1 MQLLKG
7 AKQEVIKES
16 VDYLKERQ
24 IEYLIA
30 QGIKYPEPILTFNDH
45 HYIFPYTI
53 NLIQGGFGANKSFF
67 AAHMAATFLSGSM
80 RLTSLNMVVA
90 PKFDYMVVYIDTE
103 RSIRDHLPAAMG
115 QMIRIAGYP
124 EKFKPKNLRTISLKN
139 VPRLNRLETIK
150 TFLNRIKYAGKH
162 IILILDVITDCMKSF
177 NDLGETNSLLDELN
191 TLIENEEITVVA
203 VIHENPDGT
212 KKARGHIG
220 TEIVNKSTTA
230 VSINLRNESDIII
243 VKTIKNRLARMPKEM
258 YIKRLENSE
267 SLVFADAL
275 EIDQLNSK
283 KNIKLTD
290 LAEFLIEKLNGH
302 ESSTVDLITIIGE
315 KFDSS
320 SKTTR
325 TAINQLFDN
334 QTYLNQN
341 GFGLKKRK
349 GEKNS
354 NWYSLKKLDSI
365 LIPASDDIPC
375 LVNSDNQTADCK
387 NIGSY

>member
-1 MQLLKG
+1 
-7 AKQEVIKES
+7 
-16 VDYLKERQ
+16 
-24 IEYLIA
+24 
-30 QGIKYPEPILTFNDH
+30 
-45 HYIFPYTI
+45 
-53 NLIQGGFGANKSFF
+53 
-67 AAHMAATFLSGSM
+67 
-80 RLTSLNMVVA
+80 
-90 PKFDYMVVYIDTE
+90 
-103 RSIRDHLPAAMG
+103 
-115 QMIRIAGYP
+115 
-124 EKFKPKNLRTISLKN
+124 
-139 VPRLNRLETIK
+139 
-150 TFLNRIKYAGKH
+150 
-162 IILILDVITDCMKSF
+162 MKSF

-191 TLIENEEITVVA
+191 TLIENDEITVVA

-230 VSINLRNESDIII
+230 VSINLKNESDIII

-258 YIKRLENSE
+258 YIKRSENSE
-267 SLVFADAL
+267 SLVFADAF

-320 SKTTR
+320 AKTTR
-325 TAINQLFDN
+325 SAINQLFDN

-375 LVNSDNQTADCK
+375 LVNSGNQTEDCK